1 MKRSNSIKTDKL
13 LVLFLSLSL
22 LFVFYLFN
30 KSNIKKLYLGNSN
43 VPKVIRRKNIKDVIS
58 DYKQMYS
65 YVEVDEINNKLT
77 SILVTEDD
85 GTAKSFV
92 YDEKGNE
99 YTLKDLIK
107 TDKYDDFI
115 KKIFELLSLKYAK
128 FIVDGIKEFPG
139 DITYQFKS
147 NELII
152 YYQNFIFSPSYD
164 DEVVIHVNYNE
175 IDDYLAFKHVL
186 DKEYQNEDG
195 FKYDPNKPTI
205 AISFDDGPNNNNTME
220 VLKTLED
227 NKMCA
232 TFFMVGNKM
241 YNQKDILKK
250 VFASHSEIGSH
261 TYSHIN
267 MKRSKPDKIKDEI
280 DKTSRIFKDITGF
293 DIKLI
298 RPPYGAYTNDII
310 KDYNYSFI
318 LWNADTDDWKNKDV
332 ERIVNYILNNAQDGN
347 IILMHD
353 SYATSVEA
361 VKIALP
367 QLYARGVQVVSVSK
381 LAELKGKTLEVG
393 KAYRSM
399 K

>member
-1 MKRSNSIKTDKL
+1 
-13 LVLFLSLSL
+13 
-22 LFVFYLFN
+22 
-30 KSNIKKLYLGNSN
+30 
-43 VPKVIRRKNIKDVIS
+43 
-58 DYKQMYS
+58 
-65 YVEVDEINNKLT
+65 
-77 SILVTEDD
+77 
-85 GTAKSFV
+85 
-92 YDEKGNE
+92 
-99 YTLKDLIK
+99 
-107 TDKYDDFI
+107 
-115 KKIFELLSLKYAK
+115 
-128 FIVDGIKEFPG
+128 
-139 DITYQFKS
+139 
-147 NELII
+147 
-152 YYQNFIFSPSYD
+152 
-164 DEVVIHVNYNE
+164 
-175 IDDYLAFKHVL
+175 
-186 DKEYQNEDG
+186 
-195 FKYDPNKPTI
+195 
-205 AISFDDGPNNNNTME
+205 
-220 VLKTLED
+220 
-227 NKMCA
+227 
-232 TFFMVGNKM
+232 M
-241 YNQKDILKK
+241 YNQKDTLKK